1 MLQPGGKLMPH
12 VQAGSLIED
21 SLAGRGGRKGLTL
34 VALPRHQAVHLIK
47 NQERLRWAS
56 PIWIFMHIACL
67 VQVHNS
73 QVWFAVL
80 GDSGK
85 RNVTLAFQ
93 GLLG

>member
-1 MLQPGGKLMPH
+1 MLQPGESLMPH

-21 SLAGRGGRKGLTL
+21 SLAGEGVGGKAWL
-34 VALPRHQAVHLIK
+34 VALPRHQAVHLR